1 MHAEPGG
8 ATRDKDALRAA
19 VRAARA
25 ALPDAARAVADV
37 ARLPHLLA
45 LAAGHAAVSCYGSL
59 APEPETW
66 GFVGELDA
74 AGVGVLLPV
83 LAGRR
88 TPDWAWYA
96 GPAALR
102 PGWHGIPEP
111 TTPPLGPDAL
121 GAVSL
126 VVTSALAATAS
137 GERLGTG
144 GGWYDR
150 ALTHR
155 SPDAVVAALV
165 NEREVVGHLPT
176 EPWDVRVAAL
186 VTEAGVRWA

>member
-1 MHAEPGG
+1 MY
-8 ATRDKDALRAA
+8 LSA
-19 VRAARA
+19 V
-25 ALPDAARAVADV
+25 VCT
-37 ARLPHLLA
+37 LLA
-45 LAAGHAAVSCYGSL
+45 WLAGL
-59 APEPETW
+59 I
-66 GFVGELDA
+66 LDA
-74 AGVGVLLPV
+74 NIPFGEPRGFLCLRVLLPV

-165 NEREVVGHLPT
+165 NEREVLGHLPT